1 MPGGPRFE
9 DSKPRVVIRRSVL
22 LVEDDPSVRDPLC
35 KYLAQMNLDVA
46 TAIDL
51 ESARKQLLVRVPSLV
66 CLDLTL
72 PRGSG
77 YELCEHIRDQPRL
90 GHIPILV
97 MSDRGT
103 PEAMAHAENVGA
115 NAFLRKPFSRE
126 RFEKYV
132 HTLLDGPC
140 SSRPSF
146 RRLRPTN
153 PPPPPPSSSSLPNR

>member
-1 MPGGPRFE
+1 MQI
-9 DSKPRVVIRRSVL
+9 VVKRCVL
-22 LVEDDPSVRDPLC
+22 LVEDDPSLRDPLC
-35 KYLAQMNLDVA
+35 KYLAQMKLDVV

-51 ESARKQLLVRVPSLV
+51 ESARKHLRERVPSLV

-77 YELCEHIRDQPRL
+77 YDLCEHIRDQPRIA
-90 GHIPILV
+90 HVPILV

-103 PEAMAHAENVGA
+103 PEVMAHAEHVGA

-132 HTLLDGPC
+132 LTLLDGPN

-146 RRLRPTN
+146 RRLRPTD
-153 PPPPPPSSSSLPNR
+153 PPPGE

>member
-1 MPGGPRFE
+1 MQ
-9 DSKPRVVIRRSVL
+9 VISRRCVL
-22 LVEDDPSVRDPLC
+22 LVEDDPSLRGPLC
-35 KYLAQMNLDVA
+35 RYLTELSFDVV

-51 ESARKQLLVRVPSLV
+51 PSAQKQLQERKPALV

-77 YELCEHIRDQPRL
+77 YELCEHVRADKRVA
-90 GHIPILV
+90 HVPILV

-103 PEAMAHAENVGA
+103 PEVMAHAEHVGA
-115 NAFLRKPFSRE
+115 NAFLRKPFTRE

-132 HTLLDGPC
+132 VALLDGPS

-146 RRLRPTN
+146 RRLRPTD
-153 PPPPPPSSSSLPNR
+153 PPPPPSSQMGRAKPSV